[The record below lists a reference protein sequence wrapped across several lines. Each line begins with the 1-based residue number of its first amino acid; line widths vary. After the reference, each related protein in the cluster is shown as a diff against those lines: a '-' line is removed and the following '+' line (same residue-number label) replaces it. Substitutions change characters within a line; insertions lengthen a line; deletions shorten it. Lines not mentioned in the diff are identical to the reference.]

1 MKEDLTGKKFG
12 RLTAIHPVAK
22 EGSRKRFWR
31 CRCDCGNETVVEEF
45 HLKSGHTKS
54 CGCYR
59 RELPRKRQL
68 DLTGRRYG
76 RLLVLGPVV
85 EEDGSIQNWECLCD
99 CGKKVICYKENLS
112 SGATKS
118 CGCLREEQRRKN
130 VKKAIHFVEGTCIER
145 IASRKNCANNTTGHR
160 GVYRRANNRWRAAIG
175 FQGKLHYL
183 GTFDR
188 YEDAVKARQEAEE
201 NLYDAFLDR
210 YRKER
215 EGELLHKKSERKG
228 G

>member
-1 MKEDLTGKKFG
+1 MRNDLTGKTFG
-12 RLTAIHPVAK
+12 QLTAVKAVAK
-22 EGSRKRFWR
+22 EGSRKRFWL
-31 CRCDCGNETVVEEF
+31 CRCSCGSETVVEES

-59 RELPRKRQL
+59 RMLPRKRQH

-85 EEDGSIQNWECLCD
+85 EEDGSIRNWECLCD
-99 CGKKVICYKENLS
+99 CGKKVICYKENLY
-112 SGATKS
+112 SGATRS
-118 CGCLREEQRRKN
+118 CGCLQEEQRRKN

-160 GVYRRANNRWRAAIG
+160 GVYRRDNNRWRAAIG
-175 FQGKLHYL
+175 FQGKLYYL

-188 YEDAVKARQEAEE
+188 YEDAVKARVEAEE

-210 YRKER
+210 YRKEQS
-215 EGELLHKKSERKG
+215 GELLHK
-228 G
+228 

>member
-1 MKEDLTGKKFG
+1 MKEDLTGKTFG
-12 RLTAIHPVAK
+12 QLTLIKPVPR
-22 EGSRKRFWR
+22 EGSRKRFWL
-31 CRCDCGNETVVEEF
+31 CSCTCGAQTIAEES

-59 RELPRKRQL
+59 RIQPRKRQH

-85 EEDGSIQNWECLCD
+85 EDDGSIQNWECLCD
-99 CGKKVICYKENLS
+99 CG
-112 SGATKS
+112 
-118 CGCLREEQRRKN
+118 
-130 VKKAIHFVEGTCIER
+130 
-145 IASRKNCANNTTGHR
+145 KNCANNTTGHR

-175 FQGKLHYL
+175 FQGKIHYL

-188 YEDAVKARQEAEE
+188 YEDAVQARLEAEE

-210 YRKER
+210 YRKGQC
-215 EGELLHKKSERKG
+215 GELHHKNE
-228 G
+228 